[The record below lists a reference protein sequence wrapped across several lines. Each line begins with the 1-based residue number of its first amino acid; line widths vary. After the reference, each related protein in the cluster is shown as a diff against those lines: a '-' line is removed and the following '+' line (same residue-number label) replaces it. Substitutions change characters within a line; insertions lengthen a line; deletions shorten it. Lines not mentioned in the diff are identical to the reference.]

1 MPITYEEYIK
11 LTKEQLEELYLYAT
25 EEDKK
30 VYFDYAIKAAELKKN
45 KENKEDKPEN
55 KKSDNQEL
63 AKSKAKELNLKY
75 KLSKDGIVE
84 LCSQFLK
91 TVTSNETI
99 ERSGNV
105 RFNQDKFLEDYKS
118 VYVNQ
123 LNRYLNALT
132 NNNWDRKIKTFNEM
146 INDFEEMAN
155 LSIKRKKDI
164 NVPKFGGMDKQ
175 ELEDFI
181 YQRVSYVKSTD
192 NSFFTQN
199 YPSSKRQNKREMK
212 ALKQAD
218 IEKIVDNL
226 QKNFRDSLYAIK
238 NIENH
243 KVKLNTVMAAI
254 SKGYQTLYALYN
266 AQSWWYQFRHPQIK
280 KLEKDTLKSIKETC
294 KTLLLYNG
302 NKMNDI
308 DFTDAVYSSYSKM
321 NYIELEGGEKYE
333 NLLENTYANEAK
345 KDNNLKENLNI
356 DELKMENNIKNNE
369 LDDKVINKKEINKN
383 I

>member
-11 LTKEQLEELYLYAT
+11 LTKEQIEELYLYAT

-30 VYFDYAIKAAELKKN
+30 VYFDYAIKAAEIKKSEKN
-45 KENKEDKPEN
+45 NGEKPEEKN
-55 KKSDNQEL
+55 DNQEL

-99 ERSGNV
+99 EKSGNV
-105 RFNQDKFLEDYKS
+105 RFNQEGFLENYKD

-146 INDFEEMAN
+146 LNDFDEMAQ

-175 ELEDFI
+175 ELEEFI

-192 NSFFTQN
+192 NSFFTKN
-199 YPSSKRQNKREMK
+199 YKTSKIRNKREMK

-218 IEKIVDNL
+218 IQNIVDNL
-226 QKNFRDSLYAIK
+226 QKNFRDALYTIK
-238 NIENH
+238 NIDNH

-254 SKGYQTLYALYN
+254 SKGYQTLDALYD
-266 AQSWWYQFRHPQIK
+266 AQSWWYKFRHPQIK

-302 NKMNDI
+302 SKMNDI
-308 DFTDAVYSSYSKM
+308 DFIDAVYSSYSKM
-321 NYIELEGGEKYE
+321 NYIELERGENYE
-333 NLLENTYANEAK
+333 NLLENAFANEAINNN
-345 KDNNLKENLNI
+345 NNLKENLNI
-356 DELKMENNIKNNE
+356 NELRMENNINSNE
-369 LDDKVINKKEINKN
+369 LDDKVTNKKEINKN

>member
-11 LTKEQLEELYLYAT
+11 LTKEQIEELYLYAT

-30 VYFDYAIKAAELKKN
+30 VYFDYAIKAAEIKKSEKNNGGKPEKKN
-45 KENKEDKPEN
+45 
-55 KKSDNQEL
+55 DNQEL

-84 LCSQFLK
+84 MCSQFLK
-91 TVTSNETI
+91 TVTLNETI

-105 RFNQDKFLEDYKS
+105 RFNEEGFLENYKG

-146 INDFEEMAN
+146 LNDFDEMAQ

-175 ELEDFI
+175 ELEEFI
-181 YQRVSYVKSTD
+181 YQRISYVKSTD
-192 NSFFTQN
+192 NSFFTKN
-199 YPSSKRQNKREMK
+199 YKTSKIRNKREMK

-218 IEKIVDNL
+218 IQKIVDNL
-226 QKNFRDSLYAIK
+226 QKNFRDALYTIK
-238 NIENH
+238 NIDNH

-254 SKGYQTLYALYN
+254 SKGYQTLDALYD

-302 NKMNDI
+302 GKMNDI

-321 NYIELEGGEKYE
+321 NYIELEKGEMYE
-333 NLLENTYANEAK
+333 NLLENVYANEAINNN
-345 KDNNLKENLNI
+345 NNLKENLNI
-356 DELKMENNIKNNE
+356 DELRMEHNINNNE
-369 LDDKVINKKEINKN
+369 LDDKVTDKKEINKN

>member
-11 LTKEQLEELYLYAT
+11 LTKEQIEELYLYAT

-30 VYFDYAIKAAELKKN
+30 VYFDYAIKAAEIKKSEKN
-45 KENKEDKPEN
+45 NGEKPEEKN
-55 KKSDNQEL
+55 DNQEL

-91 TVTSNETI
+91 TVTSNEII
-99 ERSGNV
+99 EKSGNV
-105 RFNQDKFLEDYKS
+105 RFNQEGFLENYKS

-123 LNRYLNALT
+123 LNRYLNSLT

-146 INDFEEMAN
+146 INDFDEMAQ

-175 ELEDFI
+175 ELEEFI

-192 NSFFTQN
+192 NSFFTKN
-199 YPSSKRQNKREMK
+199 YKTSKIRNKREMK

-218 IEKIVDNL
+218 IQNIVDNL
-226 QKNFRDSLYAIK
+226 QKNFRDALYTIK
-238 NIENH
+238 NIDNH

-254 SKGYQTLYALYN
+254 SKGYQTLDALYD
-266 AQSWWYQFRHPQIK
+266 AQSWWYKFRHPQIK

-302 NKMNDI
+302 SKMNDI
-308 DFTDAVYSSYSKM
+308 DFIDAVYSSYSKM
-321 NYIELEGGEKYE
+321 NYIELERGENYE
-333 NLLENTYANEAK
+333 NLLENAFANNAINNN
-345 KDNNLKENLNI
+345 NNLKENLNI
-356 DELKMENNIKNNE
+356 DELRMENNINSNE
-369 LDDKVINKKEINKN
+369 LDDKVTNKKEINKN